1 MSDLDSV
8 ISTKKRR
15 APVKKLTRRNN
26 SSNLSAQMLMLGMN
40 LKQMMKDK
48 QKELENPPTNKKKTL
63 FEEVPSDITSSI
75 DSDSVSSEDEFGN
88 PK

>member
-1 MSDLDSV
+1 
-8 ISTKKRR
+8 
-15 APVKKLTRRNN
+15 
-26 SSNLSAQMLMLGMN
+26 MLMLGMN
-40 LKQMMKDK
+40 LKQMMKEK